1 MPLIKDMTAG
11 ALKALNCIFFVV
23 MPVSAVVLVALQL
36 LQLAGAPTFL
46 MILEKLL

>member
-23 MPVSAVVLVALQL
+23 MPVSTVVLVALQLL

-46 MILEKLL
+46 MIL